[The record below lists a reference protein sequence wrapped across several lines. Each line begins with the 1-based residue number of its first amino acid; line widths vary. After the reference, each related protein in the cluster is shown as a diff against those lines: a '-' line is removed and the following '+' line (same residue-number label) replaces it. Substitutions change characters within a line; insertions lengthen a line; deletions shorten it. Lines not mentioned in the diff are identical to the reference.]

1 MRSVTTVLANKSV
14 LVPCSD
20 GIAMRTGFRRIAR
33 IHEDHF
39 DTRSASFVHY
49 LLLKLPKGP
58 AVQACAN
65 LLAGLDPLAD
75 VRKILKN
82 EQANIAFCRIF
93 NNELA
98 DFVVD
103 LFHMSFLSAGSLSKC
118 LPGAS

>member
-20 GIAMRTGFRRIAR
+20 GIAMRTGFRRKAR
-33 IHEDHF
+33 IH
-39 DTRSASFVHY
+39 
-49 LLLKLPKGP
+49 

-65 LLAGLDPLAD
+65 LLAGLDPLAY

-93 NNELA
+93 NNGLA

-103 LFHMSFLSAGSLSKC
+103 LFHMSFLSAGSLSKW